1 MKRNPTPAGIG
12 TDITGTTSLCSAG
25 LLVGGPWNHPF
36 TDNLTLPGERTS
48 DTYIQK
54 KNIDDEIELSYAVQ
68 KTHCRSNRR

>member
-12 TDITGTTSLCSAG
+12 TDITGTTSLYSAG

-48 DTYIQK
+48 DTYIQEK
-54 KNIDDEIELSYAVQ
+54 K
-68 KTHCRSNRR
+68 H